1 MLEYNLPRYLPSAEE
16 LPDSDETPVDNEL
29 QELIPGLL
37 KAILLILWAERMDW
51 LFAIDMGIYYHPDKP
66 PIVPDGFL
74 SLGVERFYDE
84 ELRPSYVLWDEN
96 VVPTFVLEV
105 VSQNYRKE
113 YTTKLNEYEA
123 LGVLYYVIYSSRR
136 RRKPHLE
143 VHKLVNG
150 KYELQ
155 EGNPVWLPEIGLGIG
170 CERGNYCGVTREWMY
185 WYDQQGQRYLT
196 PAEQIKQET
205 QRAQQE
211 TQRAQQEAQRAQ
223 QEAQRA
229 QQEAQRAQQE
239 TQRAQQE
246 AQRAQQETQ
255 RAQQETQRAQQET
268 QRAEVAEQ
276 RVQQLTEQLRALGID
291 PDNLG

>member
-1 MLEYNLPRYLPSAEE
+1 MLNYNLPRHLPSAEE

-37 KAILLILWAERMDW
+37 KAILLILWSERMDW

-96 VVPTFVLEV
+96 VVPIFVLEV

-113 YTTKLNEYEA
+113 YTTKLDEYEA

-185 WYDQQGQRYLT
+185 WYDEQGQRYLT
-196 PAEQIKQET
+196 PAEQVKQEV
-205 QRAQQE
+205 
-211 TQRAQQEAQRAQ
+211 QRAQQEAQRAQ

-239 TQRAQQE
+239 AQRAQQESQRAQQE
-246 AQRAQQETQ
+246 AQRAQQE
-255 RAQQETQRAQQET
+255 A

-276 RVQQLTEQLRALGID
+276 RVQQLTEQLRSLGID